1 MIVCVCMAVRERD
14 IRDLVSNSQ
23 EGLRMRDLRE
33 RLGVCSECGK
43 CALRAQCLLRETPT
57 ETSRPDAPGA
67 GFPRSAL
74 SDWGAGAGE
83 TAPAGA

>member
-1 MIVCVCMAVRERD
+1 MAVRERD

-43 CALRAQCLLRETPT
+43 CALRAQCLLRETPP
-57 ETSRPDAPGA
+57 ETSRADTPAA
-67 GFPRSAL
+67 CFPRNAL
-74 SDWGAGAGE
+74 SDRSAGAGDA
-83 TAPAGA
+83 APAGA